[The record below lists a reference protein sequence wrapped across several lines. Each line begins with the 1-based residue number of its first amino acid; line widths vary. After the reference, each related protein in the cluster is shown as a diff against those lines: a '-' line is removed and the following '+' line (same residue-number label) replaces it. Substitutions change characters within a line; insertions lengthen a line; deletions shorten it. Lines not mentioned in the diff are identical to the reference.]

1 MPLGQNIEHLMTIN
15 GTKYPELASTC
26 GTDPQA
32 IQQLVKRNSRVSQFA
47 PDLAAYYGIP
57 TDLLLSGNPETID
70 SYLLSK
76 KKRIVEYPK
85 SVSTA
90 HHVAENIGYL
100 VGLPVTGVV
109 VTGLR
114 EFQQMNEV
122 DPDESK
128 VRWPTSDQ
136 SAYALRIFGD
146 HLAPR
151 CKHGEYAIIEPGH
164 PVEPGDEVV
173 VGLIDDRQSVLVC
186 QFLYERNGMSYF
198 ESINGDSKKVNI
210 ETVQIEYMKYIAGF
224 AKPSLSFR

>member
-1 MPLGQNIEHLMTIN
+1 MSLH
-15 GTKYPELASTC
+15 GTKYPELASRC

-32 IQQLVKRNSRVSQFA
+32 IQQLVKRNSKMSQFA
-47 PDLAAYYGIP
+47 PDLAAFYGIP

-76 KKRIVEYPK
+76 KKRTFEYPK
-85 SVSTA
+85 SVAVVHPIS
-90 HHVAENIGYL
+90 ENIGYL

-136 SAYALRIFGD
+136 SAYALRVFGD

-151 CKHGEYAIIEPGH
+151 CKHGEYAIVEPGH
-164 PVEPGDEVV
+164 AVQPGDEVV
-173 VGLIDDRQSVLVC
+173 VRLVNDQQNVLIC
-186 QFLYERNGMSYF
+186 QFLYERDGMSYF
-198 ESINGDSKKVNI
+198 ESINGDSKKINI
-210 ETVQIEYMKYIAGF
+210 ESSNIEYVHYIAGF
-224 AKPSLSFR
+224 AKPSLSFH